1 MTTDLLD
8 LDAAPDPWE
17 AGAEDEEDLYRCGC
31 ADCRALR
38 ERRAAP
44 KDRETRDG

>member
-38 ERRAAP
+38 ERRP
-44 KDRETRDG
+44 KGTERDDG